1 MNKPIRI
8 IILKA
13 RQLGFSTVTGALL
26 LKNCATKKNVT
37 AGIVAHKEDSAT
49 NLFNMYKL
57 MYDNLPPEI
66 APQQKASNAKEIIF
80 NNNFNTGLN
89 SRIRCMTAG
98 AKGVGRSFT
107 MNYLHISELAFWEG
121 NPKETLLGLFQA
133 VPNKPGTM
141 IIIESTANGYETFKE
156 LWDMAVAGDS
166 DFVPLFVGWNELP
179 EYSMPFDPTT
189 PLSEEEKSLKKMY
202 SLTDDQIQWRR
213 WCIRNNCGGSVDM
226 FKQEYPI
233 CADEAFLASGAC
245 VFNQENILH
254 RLSQLPMDPPERGA
268 FTYDYNGLKIRHILF
283 DSTPQGPVRIYKHP
297 EPDHKYVIGADTAG
311 EGSDYF
317 YAHVLDNTT
326 GEQVATYTIKTDETI
341 FAHDMY
347 CLGVYYN
354 EALLAIETNFS
365 TYPIRELERIK
376 YPNLYV
382 REKEDSFTHQIIK
395 SYGFRTTQIT
405 RPIIIQ
411 MVADMI
417 RDYPVLINDRN
428 TLNECL
434 TFVRTD
440 SGRAEALTGKHDDA
454 VMSYGIALYIRPQQ
468 SFATKIL
475 DENKKRF
482 KWSEDLKQ
490 DYYKADKE
498 TRERMIEKYGEIN

>member
-1 MNKPIRI
+1 
-8 IILKA
+8 
-13 RQLGFSTVTGALL
+13 
-26 LKNCATKKNVT
+26 
-37 AGIVAHKEDSAT
+37 
-49 NLFNMYKL
+49 
-57 MYDNLPPEI
+57 
-66 APQQKASNAKEIIF
+66 
-80 NNNFNTGLN
+80 
-89 SRIRCMTAG
+89 
-98 AKGVGRSFT
+98 
-107 MNYLHISELAFWEG
+107 
-121 NPKETLLGLFQA
+121 
-133 VPNKPGTM
+133 
-141 IIIESTANGYETFKE
+141 
-156 LWDMAVAGDS
+156 
-166 DFVPLFVGWNELP
+166 
-179 EYSMPFDPTT
+179 
-189 PLSEEEKSLKKMY
+189 
-202 SLTDDQIQWRR
+202 
-213 WCIRNNCGGSVDM
+213 
-226 FKQEYPI
+226 
-233 CADEAFLASGAC
+233 
-245 VFNQENILH
+245 
-254 RLSQLPMDPPERGA
+254 
-268 FTYDYNGLKIRHILF
+268 
-283 DSTPQGPVRIYKHP
+283 
-297 EPDHKYVIGADTAG
+297 
-311 EGSDYF
+311 
-317 YAHVLDNTT
+317 
-326 GEQVATYTIKTDETI
+326 
-341 FAHDMY
+341 MY

-440 SGRAEALTGKHDDA
+440 TGRAEALTGKHDDA